1 LSGDDFDEDRE
12 EQYRMEAAADSAYED
27 FINEARKLQ
36 SEEAVQRYLRTYG
49 DAIESRVQRCLEEAE
64 RLYELQFYGA
74 ALTAAVTAIELIIR
88 FLLIRPLVSG
98 AFLSEEWEE
107 LLAEKI
113 GAGRSEGDREILPKL
128 LKQWGF
134 DLTTMTLPGGEPL
147 WSSLMDK
154 KTGVLEKRHAVVHR
168 GEEATRSEAS
178 LAIVGA
184 RTILNNIVYQLATKL
199 GFSLKDTGCWSTSG
213 IKAMDPISRK
223 PFEPVVSK
231 RRAR

>member
-1 LSGDDFDEDRE
+1 
-12 EQYRMEAAADSAYED
+12 MEAAADAAYED
-27 FINEARKLQ
+27 FINETHKLQ
-36 SEEAVQRYLRTYG
+36 SEEAVQRYLQTYG
-49 DAIESRVQRCLEEAE
+49 DTIESRVQRCLEQAD

-113 GAGRSEGDREILPKL
+113 GSGRSEGDREILPKL

-134 DLTTMTLPGGEPL
+134 DLNTMTLPGGEPL

-168 GEEATRSEAS
+168 GAAATQSEAS

-199 GFSLKDTGCWSTSG
+199 GFRLKDTVCWSIGG
-213 IKAMDPISRK
+213 IKAMDPISRN
-223 PFEPVVSK
+223 PFEPGVSK
-231 RRAR
+231 PRVH

>member
-1 LSGDDFDEDRE
+1 
-12 EQYRMEAAADSAYED
+12 MEAADEATYEN
-27 FINEARKLQ
+27 FINEVRKLQ
-36 SEEAVQRYLRTYG
+36 SEEAVQRNLGTYG
-49 DAIESRVQRCLEEAE
+49 DAVEARVQRCLDHAE

-113 GAGRSEGDREILPKL
+113 GSGRSEGDREVLPKL

-134 DLTTMTLPGGEPL
+134 DLNTMTLPGGGPL

-168 GEEATRSEAS
+168 GEEATQPEAS
-178 LAIVGA
+178 VAIVGA
-184 RTILNNIVYQLATKL
+184 QTILKNVVYPLATKL
-199 GFSLKDTGCWSTSG
+199 GFTLKDKGRWATEG
-213 IKAMDPISRK
+213 IKAMDPISQK
-223 PFEPVVSK
+223 PFEPGVSK
-231 RRAR
+231 ARAR